1 MDNKIIS
8 ALNDLTLALD
18 AVAESLKDKS
28 DKSKKSE
35 AGEILESINN
45 IDKKMSSISN
55 GLKSI
60 KKDTTQILKNQETL
74 LKISKDKKETKL
86 FEISGENKSKIKDGV
101 STVISI
107 AAGVLAIGVAFKLI
121 GSVDFLSVIALSI
134 ALPLVAMSFEK
145 ISELKGLKKE
155 DMKNLFFVTVT
166 MAASITAASWIMA
179 LIAPISISQGLTAIL
194 IAGTF
199 ALIGISIEKLAKS
212 VEKIK
217 PKDIENLPKILIKTA
232 LAITGASWIMKLIMP
247 ISFAQGLTAI
257 LIAGTFAVISYGIEK
272 ITAGIKD
279 VGAKDLVKMPL
290 VLFSVGLSIA
300 LASQVMRGIHVITF
314 KQGVT
319 AILIAG
325 TFAVISYGI
334 EKIVKAT
341 KDIKAEDV
349 VDLPFVLIAFSVAI
363 TASSAI
369 MLLIQPIKYE
379 QFLTA
384 IGIAATFAVMS
395 LSLPL
400 LAIAVKMTSLK
411 EAFLMVGILPLLALA
426 VVGVS
431 YVLQKLQI
439 VDSNVLLN
447 MVEQSLSIAISA
459 AAIGGTAFLLSKI
472 GTTAL
477 IQGGIAVVGLAA
489 VIAASSWAISMGNY
503 DGKYP
508 KLEWAEGVG
517 LSLVAFGL
525 SVVGLGI
532 FMVATGGVGGAIAL
546 ALGGAAVLGLA
557 GVIVATSYI
566 LKAGVYDDN
575 YPKLE
580 WAEGVGESLAAFGSI
595 LAKIGLGGI
604 ALNLI
609 GNHLGSGPVDIA
621 QQIVD
626 VNNKFTGVKFEDY
639 PNINWAEGVAKS
651 LGYFGSITSSMG
663 LGGMALNKIGEW
675 LGTGPLDI
683 AQQIV
688 NVSNK
693 LNEGNYDKY
702 PKSDWVT
709 GITTLIT
716 QFAAISSS
724 QDLGDMLSNK
734 LLGSI
739 PESIAEQIKSVS
751 LILSS
756 GTYASLPDGYM
767 KSLSDNVRMYVDLVE
782 YLESKDLDSLS
793 FLNVLG
799 VTSGLSKLAEGYEKL
814 SKGVKSLGNALSSI
828 DMEKI
833 EALNRISGN
842 VILMSLMD
850 SEQFESMMD
859 ALEAKAGI
867 FVKVV
872 EELQGEAEKSAKNSA
887 YPVRNIGGNGG
898 SETSALEQKMD
909 QLIAN
914 TTNLAASIG
923 AAVANSIKSPF
934 DHLISEL
941 KKAMAEGG
949 RKGHGPK

>member
-1 MDNKIIS
+1 MDVKIVS

-28 DKSKKSE
+28 AKSE
-35 AGEILESINN
+35 AGKILQSINN
-45 IDKKMSSISN
+45 IDKRMESISN

-101 STVISI
+101 NTVISI

-134 ALPLVAMSFEK
+134 ALPLIAMSFEK
-145 ISELKGLKKE
+145 ISEMKGLKKE

-166 MAASITAASWIMA
+166 MAASITAASWIMT

-199 ALIGISIEKLAKS
+199 ALIGMSIEKLTKS

-272 ITAGIKD
+272 IVSGIKKIEPGD
-279 VGAKDLVKMPL
+279 IANLPE
-290 VLFSVGLSIA
+290 VL
-300 LASQVMRGIHVITF
+300 ITF
-314 KQGVT
+314 AMAITGASWIMKLIMPISFNQGLT

-363 TASSAI
+363 TASSVI
-369 MLLIQPIKYE
+369 MQLVQPIKYE

-400 LAIAVKMTSLK
+400 LAMAVKMTSLK
-411 EAFLMVGILPLLALA
+411 DAFLMVGILPLLALA

-447 MVEQSLSIAISA
+447 MVEQSLAIAISA

-472 GTTAL
+472 GVSAL

-489 VIAASSWAISMGNY
+489 VIAASSWVLSMGNY
-503 DGKYP
+503 DGRYP
-508 KLEWAEGVG
+508 TLEWAEGVG
-517 LSLVAFGL
+517 LSLVAFGI
-525 SVVGLGI
+525 SVAGLGLI
-532 FMVATGGVGGAIAL
+532 AITGIGTAALLAGA
-546 ALGGAAVLGLA
+546 AAVLGLA

-566 LKAGVYDDN
+566 LKTGVYDDN
-575 YPKLE
+575 YPKVD
-580 WAEGVGESLAAFGSI
+580 WAKGVGESLAAFGSI
-595 LAKIGLGGI
+595 LANMGLGGL

-609 GNHLGSGPVDIA
+609 GNLLGNGPVAIA

-626 VNNKFTGVKFEDY
+626 VNSKFKGVKFEDY
-639 PNINWAEGVAKS
+639 PDTDWAEGVAKS
-651 LGYFGSITSSMG
+651 LVYFGSITSLIG
-663 LGGMALNKIGEW
+663 LGGMAMNKIGEW
-675 LGTGPLDI
+675 LGNGPVDI
-683 AQQIV
+683 AEQIV
-688 NVSNK
+688 NVSKK
-693 LNEGNYDKY
+693 LNEGNYDIY
-702 PKSDWVT
+702 PNTDWVT
-709 GITTLIT
+709 GVTTLIA
-716 QFAAISSS
+716 QFAAITSS
-724 QDLGDMLSNK
+724 QDLGDILSNK
-734 LLGSI
+734 LLGSV

-751 LILSS
+751 LILSG
-756 GTYASLPDGYM
+756 GTYTSLPEGYM

-793 FLNVLG
+793 FLSVLG

-814 SKGVKSLGNALSSI
+814 SKGVKSLGSALGSI

-850 SEQFESMMD
+850 SDQFESMMD
-859 ALEAKAGI
+859 ALEEKAGI

-872 EELQGEAEKSAKNSA
+872 EELQGEAEKTGKSSS
-887 YPVRNIGGNGG
+887 YPVGNMGGKG
-898 SETSALEQKMD
+898 SSATSALEQKMD
-909 QLIAN
+909 QLVAN
-914 TTNLAASIG
+914 TTNLAANIG

-934 DHLISEL
+934 ETLIAEL
-941 KKAMAEGG
+941 KNQMGKKE
-949 RKGHGPK
+949 RKSGTK

>member
-1 MDNKIIS
+1 MDVKIIS

-28 DKSKKSE
+28 AKSE
-35 AGEILESINN
+35 AGKILQSINN
-45 IDKKMSSISN
+45 IDKKMESISN

-86 FEISGENKSKIKDGV
+86 FEISGENKAKIKDGV
-101 STVISI
+101 NTVISI

-134 ALPLVAMSFEK
+134 ALPLIAMSFEK
-145 ISELKGLKKE
+145 ISEMKGLKKE

-166 MAASITAASWIMA
+166 MAASITAASWIMT

-199 ALIGISIEKLAKS
+199 ALIGMSIEKLTKS

-272 ITAGIKD
+272 IVSGIKKIEPGD
-279 VGAKDLVKMPL
+279 IANLPE
-290 VLFSVGLSIA
+290 VLITFA
-300 LASQVMRGIHVITF
+300 LAITGASWIMKLIMPISF
-314 KQGVT
+314 NQGLT

-363 TASSAI
+363 TASSVI
-369 MLLIQPIKYE
+369 MQLVQPIKYE

-400 LAIAVKMTSLK
+400 LAMAVKMTSLK
-411 EAFLMVGILPLLALA
+411 DAFLMVGILPLLALA

-447 MVEQSLSIAISA
+447 MVEQSLAIAISA

-472 GTTAL
+472 GVTAL

-489 VIAASSWAISMGNY
+489 VIAASSWVLSMGNY

-508 KLEWAEGVG
+508 TLEWAEGVG
-517 LSLVAFGL
+517 LSLVAFG
-525 SVVGLGI
+525 VAVAGLGLI
-532 FMVATGGVGGAIAL
+532 AITGIGTAALLAGA
-546 ALGGAAVLGLA
+546 AAVLGLA

-566 LKAGVYDDN
+566 LKTGVYDDN
-575 YPKLE
+575 YPKVD
-580 WAEGVGESLAAFGSI
+580 WAKGVGESLAAFGSV
-595 LAKIGLGGI
+595 LANMGLGGL

-609 GNHLGSGPVDIA
+609 GNFLGNGPVAIA

-626 VNNKFTGVKFEDY
+626 VNSKFSGVKFEDY
-639 PNINWAEGVAKS
+639 PDTNWAEGVAKS
-651 LGYFGSITSSMG
+651 LVYFGSITSSIG
-663 LGGMALNKIGEW
+663 LGGMAMNKIGEW
-675 LGTGPLDI
+675 LGNGPVDI
-683 AQQIV
+683 AEQIV
-688 NVSNK
+688 NVSKK
-693 LNEGNYDKY
+693 LSEGVYGIY
-702 PKSDWVT
+702 PNTDWVT
-709 GITTLIT
+709 GVTTLIA
-716 QFAAISSS
+716 QFAAITSS
-724 QDLGDMLSNK
+724 QDLGDILSNK
-734 LLGSI
+734 LLGSV

-751 LILSS
+751 LILSG
-756 GTYASLPDGYM
+756 GTYTTGLPDGYM

-793 FLNVLG
+793 FLSVLG

-814 SKGVKSLGNALSSI
+814 SKGVKSLGSALASI

-850 SEQFESMMD
+850 SDQFESMMD
-859 ALEAKAGI
+859 ALEEKAGI

-872 EELQGEAEKSAKNSA
+872 EELQGEAEKTGKSSS
-887 YPVRNIGGNGG
+887 YPVGNMGGKG
-898 SETSALEQKMD
+898 SSATSALEQKMD
-909 QLIAN
+909 QLVAN
-914 TTNLAASIG
+914 TTNLAANIG

-934 DHLISEL
+934 ETLIAEL
-941 KKAMAEGG
+941 KNQMGKKE
-949 RKGHGPK
+949 RKSGTK